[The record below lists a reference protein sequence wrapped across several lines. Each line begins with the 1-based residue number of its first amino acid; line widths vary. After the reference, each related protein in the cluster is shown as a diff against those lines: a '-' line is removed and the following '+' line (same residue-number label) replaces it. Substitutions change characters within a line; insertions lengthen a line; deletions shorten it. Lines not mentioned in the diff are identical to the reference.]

1 MGSPNSDQHQQQQ
14 QHVPPEYGEIALKE
28 LADLIRN
35 SGRNLLI
42 MDCRNFVDYNHC
54 HIAKSINTLYS
65 RIMRKR
71 LVDNKVCCEKLV
83 NQYLDN
89 IEENLSIPTFDGI
102 NVVIYAGDENA
113 KRLINHRTPTPK
125 LCLSAC
131 PQISVCGNI
140 NNNNNNNNKD
150 DDSTSSEKC
159 AKILYDRLRANASR
173 LKCKKV
179 MLLKG

>member
-1 MGSPNSDQHQQQQ
+1 MCSTLYETEMQRFFYAKSSPITSSSSPRSNILLSSTSSSTDSAVSSSSSVSPSSCESIIDSDMGSPNSDQHQQQQ

-71 LVDNKVCCEKLV
+71 LVDNK
-83 NQYLDN
+83 
-89 IEENLSIPTFDGI
+89 S
-102 NVVIYAGDENA
+102 
-113 KRLINHRTPTPK
+113 
-125 LCLSAC
+125 
-131 PQISVCGNI
+131 
-140 NNNNNNNNKD
+140 
-150 DDSTSSEKC
+150 
-159 AKILYDRLRANASR
+159 
-173 LKCKKV
+173 
-179 MLLKG
+179 